1 MLNNGGVL
9 SMFGHADLSTTQE
22 YTYVTISG
30 LKKNTKKR
38 IRMLKTIKVI

>member
-22 YTYVTISG
+22 YTYLTISG
-30 LKKNTKKR
+30 LKEEHKKTYP
-38 IRMLKTIKVI
+38 IAQND